1 MSTIE
6 EQDTGAG
13 VSTKSVDMQKLI
25 IALLLVIILLGS
37 MAATYFIFFA
47 PGKSSG
53 AEANPEIYSLQLE
66 TFTVNMADTD
76 LRRYLRADITL
87 EFYNKKA
94 LEEVQLKKARVRDK
108 IITMLNQK
116 SIKDFDSNQK
126 IEKTRQDLVK
136 AINEI
141 LSEDSQVKGLYFE
154 NFIIQ

>member
-116 SIKDFDSNQK
+116 SIKK
-126 IEKTRQDLVK
+126 L
-136 AINEI
+136 
-141 LSEDSQVKGLYFE
+141 
-154 NFIIQ
+154 